1 MICGLGFLCC
11 STDNMNECMHACI
24 KHVYM
29 YVYVHYVVCVVEL
42 QELPHLLT
50 TVSARIWMRM
60 RENVEVIGF
69 Q

>member
-29 YVYVHYVVCVVEL
+29 YVYVVCVVEL
-42 QELPHLLT
+42 QELQHLLT
-50 TVSARIWMRM
+50 IVSARIWMRM
-60 RENVEVIGF
+60 RVRENVEVIGF